1 MNRHGEADCAGSGAG
16 VGGAASAGAGTGAQ
30 PNGNG
35 GDMTAEAL
43 DMVFIT
49 KNVSEAEQAAV
60 IATLGQLREEE
71 TQQVKQV
78 ARRENEPWRRSQ
90 RNPEGINEFTE

>member
-1 MNRHGEADCAGSGAG
+1 MNRHGEADRAGS
-16 VGGAASAGAGTGAQ
+16 VAGAGAQ

-35 GDMTAEAL
+35 GDMNAEAL